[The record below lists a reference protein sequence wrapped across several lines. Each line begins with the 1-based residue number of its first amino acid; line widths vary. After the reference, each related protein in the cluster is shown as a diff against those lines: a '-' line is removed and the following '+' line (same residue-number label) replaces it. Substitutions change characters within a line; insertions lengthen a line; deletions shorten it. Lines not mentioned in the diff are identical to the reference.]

1 MIPCIVYSH
10 TEFLDILSTQT
21 HNLKSYDNK
30 MLLINKSDMELGELY
45 SNYKEIIFYDDTLP
59 YASRLLELSNLYCK
73 HALFIHDID
82 IVINRDDS
90 VMEHLLEKMIELD
103 MDRIDLQYQ
112 NIRRTNNIT
121 GELLDIG
128 LKPTGDT
135 KLQIPVDWE
144 NPEDLR
150 FYLTKQDD
158 VNHYIYNVN
167 PSIWKIS
174 ALVEIMTEFKNETY
188 RSIEN
193 LPTQKFCKK
202 YNIYKLYGP
211 HILCGGMGCLPFFQ
225 FIHITHGGKLLPF
238 ENSNLD
244 PSLVDTYK
252 SIVKQFSLD
261 DKRGFQGRNYE
272 HYWRGPIRDQR

>member
-1 MIPCIVYSH
+1 MLLYIVYSH
-10 TEFLDILSTQT
+10 TEFLDILLTQT
-21 HNLKSYDNK
+21 HHLKSYDNK
-30 MLLINKSDMELGELY
+30 ILLINKSDMQLDELY
-45 SNYKEIIFYDDTLP
+45 SNYKEIIFYDDELP
-59 YASRLLELSNLYCK
+59 YASRLLELSNLYSE
-73 HALFIHDID
+73 HALIIHDID

-90 VMEHLLEKMIELD
+90 VMEHLLEKMVELD

-112 NIRRTNNIT
+112 NIKRTNNTT
-121 GELLDIG
+121 GELLDIE

-135 KLQIPVDWE
+135 KLQIPFDWE
-144 NPEDLR
+144 NHEDLR

-174 ALVEIMTEFKNETY
+174 TLMEVMTEFKDETY

-193 LPTQKFCKK
+193 PPTQEFCKK

-252 SIVKQFSLD
+252 SIVNQFSLD
-261 DKRGFQGRNYE
+261 DNRGFQDRNYE